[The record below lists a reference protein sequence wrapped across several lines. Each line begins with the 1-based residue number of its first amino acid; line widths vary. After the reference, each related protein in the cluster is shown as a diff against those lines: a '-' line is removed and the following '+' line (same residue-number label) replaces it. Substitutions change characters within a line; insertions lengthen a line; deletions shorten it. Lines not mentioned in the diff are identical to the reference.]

1 MVGARA
7 EQLGHP
13 SACLKGIEVE
23 GLIARVAGFTLGPI
37 DMVVP
42 PGSVFAIV
50 GPNGSGKTTL
60 LRAVSGLIRAKGR
73 IRVCGTER
81 SLMVPG
87 LQDSIEYVPAEP
99 QADPYA
105 KVEEILEASNIIL
118 QPVLGTGIVKA
129 ITPLLGKRMGSLSSG
144 QRRLVCL
151 TRGLLSHRPLLLVDE
166 PFTHLDVAVQ
176 SLIARALRLRAQ
188 NGAIVII
195 ALHELH
201 WVARVADTVLLL
213 HRGRPVLRGGPNVL
227 AASIEIVSRIYGA
240 PLEVVQTQEGPI
252 ILPRPLRASG
262 D

>member
-1 MVGARA
+1 MVDAKA
-7 EQLGHP
+7 EQLGRFP
-13 SACLKGIEVE
+13 ACLDGIEVE
-23 GLIARVAGFTLGPI
+23 GLVARVGDFTLGPM

-42 PGSVFAIV
+42 PGSVLAIV

-60 LRAVSGLIRAKGR
+60 LRAISGLIRATGR

-81 SLMVPG
+81 SLVVPG

-105 KVEEILEASNIIL
+105 KVEEVLEASNIIL
-118 QPVLGTGIVKA
+118 QSALDTDLVKA
-129 ITPLLGKRMGSLSSG
+129 ITPLLGKRMGGLSSG

-151 TRGLLSHRPLLLVDE
+151 TRGLLSPRPLLLVDE
-166 PFTHLDVAVQ
+166 PFTHLDVAAQ
-176 SLIARALRLRAQ
+176 SLIARALRLRAR

-201 WVARVADTVLLL
+201 WAARVADTVMLL
-213 HRGRPVLRGGPNVL
+213 HRGRLVLQGAPNAL
-227 AASIEIVSRIYGA
+227 AASVEIVSRIYGA

-252 ILPRPLRASG
+252 ILPRPLHASG
-262 D
+262 A